1 MGLIALQKT
10 SSTQC
15 TIPLTDFVIQRF
27 DTEQLYNITL
37 YSFGVAG
44 NWKRPNVN
52 LKSSGFILLLWEEIL
67 QLQLK

>member
-37 YSFGVAG
+37 YSFGDCRKLEKA
-44 NWKRPNVN
+44 KCE
-52 LKSSGFILLLWEEIL
+52 S
-67 QLQLK
+67 